1 MSAYMLGA
9 AWDSLKLIPH
19 DPLAAAI
26 LGSIGATLA
35 LNLFEA
41 DLTDRFYYVP
51 EAILVAMLI
60 TRRVHGADPP
70 ATPEPVLAE
79 AAR

>member
-1 MSAYMLGA
+1 
-9 AWDSLKLIPH
+9 
-19 DPLAAAI
+19 
-26 LGSIGATLA
+26 
-35 LNLFEA
+35 
-41 DLTDRFYYVP
+41 
-51 EAILVAMLI
+51 MLI